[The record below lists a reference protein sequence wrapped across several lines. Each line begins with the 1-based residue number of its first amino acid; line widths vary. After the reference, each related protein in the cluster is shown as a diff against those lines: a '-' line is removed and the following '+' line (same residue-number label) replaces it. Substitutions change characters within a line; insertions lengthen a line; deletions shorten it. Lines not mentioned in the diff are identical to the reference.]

1 MEELIQ
7 CLDNFK
13 EITCDLDLA
22 NCENLKN
29 FKEFPYAKELL
40 TMFDYLDK
48 SLIYGDRNEINIR
61 NTNHDNS
68 TTINEDF
75 IKKEKKLYNL
85 DKLPTSISEKYE
97 LRRYN
102 QEKHVIRKP
111 NTNIEF
117 NIPNSLKLE
126 GIADINFTT
135 NNLTSEDYLNSN
147 QKPNQ
152 GETHAPLGNII
163 YDDINFDYQTPVDF
177 LKNYNVYI
185 I

>member
-1 MEELIQ
+1 MNIFYGILFS
-7 CLDNFK
+7 CSKSFDN
-13 EITCDLDLA
+13 
-22 NCENLKN
+22 
-29 FKEFPYAKELL
+29 
-40 TMFDYLDK
+40 
-48 SLIYGDRNEINIR
+48 NIFG
-61 NTNHDNS
+61 N
-68 TTINEDF
+68 
-75 IKKEKKLYNL
+75 KL
-85 DKLPTSISEKYE
+85 
-97 LRRYN
+97 
-102 QEKHVIRKP
+102 